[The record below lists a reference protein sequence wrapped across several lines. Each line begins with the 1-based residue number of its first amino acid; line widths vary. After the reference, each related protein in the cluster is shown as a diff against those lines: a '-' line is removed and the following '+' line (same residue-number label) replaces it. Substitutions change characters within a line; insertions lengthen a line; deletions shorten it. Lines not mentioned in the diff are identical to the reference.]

1 MRFINQPIGGITAA
15 ITRVGAGEF
24 PFEIRHRRQ
33 LGCIALLAR
42 LFEHWLPATAIESA
56 FSNQRA
62 KQNVPY
68 SRANLNPAFGG
79 LTAQLRFPILPESRL
94 GFRSRGGEL
103 GRRPFRPLRTERLV
117 RWFSQTRHHSPPA
130 KQSTRRPLHVTAA
143 PSRATHPWLQNA
155 IHQCSDELDVKPR
168 SVLSSSANYY
178 YSRPATCIHYWPRQ
192 VGFSPFPQR
201 CQAQPLI
208 GFSSSSAEPQV
219 LLLAN

>member
-1 MRFINQPIGGITAA
+1 MTIPSRLRQMAVVASRVVDCAMLKLTLPTCLDYWLTAA

-42 LFEHWLPATAIESA
+42 LLEHWSRATAIESA

-68 SRANLNPAFGG
+68 SRANLNPAIAG
-79 LTAQLRFPILPESRL
+79 LTVQQRFPRLPESRL
-94 GFRSRGGEL
+94 GFRSKGGEL
-103 GRRPFRPLRTERLV
+103 GLRPFRPLRTERLV

-143 PSRATHPWLQNA
+143 PSRATHP
-155 IHQCSDELDVKPR
+155 C
-168 SVLSSSANYY
+168 
-178 YSRPATCIHYWPRQ
+178 
-192 VGFSPFPQR
+192 
-201 CQAQPLI
+201 
-208 GFSSSSAEPQV
+208 
-219 LLLAN
+219 